1 MTPSEIITQEAQQSG
16 EDADAL
22 LRKIHKV
29 VQAKAAVLLQKNN
42 SLMLLMN
49 VAKGVSEVHFF
60 IADDEATLKNSVSH
74 FAKELKNSKL
84 TAIYGDVSKKSNP
97 LLENLFD
104 LLDENGIKIEK
115 SNAPQYVWMAHFKGA
130 Q

>member
-84 TAIYGDVSKKSNP
+84 TSIYGDVSKKSNP

-115 SNAPQYVWMAHFKGA
+115 SNAPQYVWMARFKGSK
-130 Q
+130 